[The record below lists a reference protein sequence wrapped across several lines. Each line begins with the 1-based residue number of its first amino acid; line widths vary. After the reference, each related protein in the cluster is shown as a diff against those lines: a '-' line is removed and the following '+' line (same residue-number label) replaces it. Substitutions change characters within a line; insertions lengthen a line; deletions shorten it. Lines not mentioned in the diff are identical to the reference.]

1 MQINL
6 DMPCNRTH
14 LLAFN
19 VYNVGILSMIA
30 HGLKG
35 KLDYR
40 SWTNHFLAKPPW
52 DIWVYVLSN
61 QMSDGEILVSRG
73 RDVLGWD

>member
-1 MQINL
+1 MQMNL

-19 VYNVGILSMIA
+19 VYNLGMLSMIA

-35 KLDYR
+35 KFDYR
-40 SWTNHFLAKPPW
+40 SRTNHFLAKPPW
-52 DIWVYVLSN
+52 DICYVLSN

-73 RDVLGWD
+73 RDVLCWD